1 MCSTMFTRRSQG
13 CWFDSSP
20 SFKNQNRK
28 PRKGFEISLHLKI
41 ANLSR
46 TRKQTCEQSYKCAT
60 IVAYEAY
67 SRQMSCQYNS
77 RVVNYDRKIVNKIG
91 QCNYYNLCRYSWNSA
106 FLWYLATKRVDT
118 NKEFEKNT
126 SMRQQQPVSS
136 KNIKILLFLKWHQN
150 IYIQNAS
157 STTYLGKHLSRICLT
172 GKFR

>member
-1 MCSTMFTRRSQG
+1 MFTRRSQG

-106 FLWYLATKRVDT
+106 FCDTLRRSELTPTK
-118 NKEFEKNT
+118 NLKNI
-126 SMRQQQPVSS
+126 SMRQQLPVSS

-150 IYIQNAS
+150 IYI
-157 STTYLGKHLSRICLT
+157 
-172 GKFR
+172 

>member
-118 NKEFEKNT
+118 NKEFEKTYPCDNNNLFRRKILKFFC
-126 SMRQQQPVSS
+126 SW
-136 KNIKILLFLKWHQN
+136 NGIKIFTSKMHHLLPTWVN
-150 IYIQNAS
+150 I
-157 STTYLGKHLSRICLT
+157 
-172 GKFR
+172 

>member
-1 MCSTMFTRRSQG
+1 MFTRRSQG

-91 QCNYYNLCRYSWNSA
+91 QSSYYNLRRYSWNSA
-106 FLWYLATKRVDT
+106 FCDTLRRSELTPTKNLKKTHPCDNNNLFR
-118 NKEFEKNT
+118 
-126 SMRQQQPVSS
+126 R
-136 KNIKILLFLKWHQN
+136 KIL
-150 IYIQNAS
+150 
-157 STTYLGKHLSRICLT
+157 
-172 GKFR
+172 KFFCS